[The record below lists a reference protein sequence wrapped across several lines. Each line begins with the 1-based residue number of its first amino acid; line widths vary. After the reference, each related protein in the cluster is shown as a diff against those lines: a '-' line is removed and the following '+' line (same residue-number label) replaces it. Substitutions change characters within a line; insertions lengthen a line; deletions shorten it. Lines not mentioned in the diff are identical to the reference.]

1 MSSEIAETP
10 QESISLPEPCIAEER
25 SLLNEA
31 REEHFKTIE
40 EAEAFL
46 RRENHT
52 LVKPMDERAIT
63 SRVDILREE
72 IAAAQEKRD
81 NNNEFDMSECI
92 H

>member
-63 SRVDILREE
+63 SRVDILRNYKN
-72 IAAAQEKRD
+72 IISSILLPILPL
-81 NNNEFDMSECI
+81 MI
-92 H
+92 I